1 MEEFDISDLSARA
14 RAILREDRG
23 EVSTTPEPES
33 EIDLLLNAFSKR
45 EEWLIDKMMHIHRQ
59 AKSALSLAEHAI
71 ETQLSDPAIKTIAS
85 RALADTRSDVERYWS
100 EVVARVHQSRRHQ
113 REYNASIQTLR
124 TAQAR
129 AQELEKGG
137 FWKRR
142 KGQTGLIAAL
152 KEVAKAQ
159 EEALLLRQKIL
170 TMFDEII
177 QVHDQI
183 ERVVQEFVRLMD
195 QVLKP
200 FRVTLHTLI
209 PGPVDANI
217 QNAQEA
223 TGNWNS

>member
-1 MEEFDISDLSARA
+1 
-14 RAILREDRG
+14 
-23 EVSTTPEPES
+23 
-33 EIDLLLNAFSKR
+33 
-45 EEWLIDKMMHIHRQ
+45 MMHIHRQ

-71 ETQLSDPAIKTIAS
+71 TTQLSDPAIQTIAG

-100 EVVARVHQSRRHQ
+100 EVVARVHQSRRYQ

-124 TAQAR
+124 TAQTR

-137 FWKRR
+137 FWQRR
-142 KGQTGLIAAL
+142 KGQTGLVIAL

-170 TMFDEII
+170 TMFDEIV

-200 FRVTLHTLI
+200 YRVTLHTLM
-209 PGPVDANI
+209 PASAGDGVPSAEGH
-217 QNAQEA
+217 QEA
-223 TGNWNS
+223 VQNWNS